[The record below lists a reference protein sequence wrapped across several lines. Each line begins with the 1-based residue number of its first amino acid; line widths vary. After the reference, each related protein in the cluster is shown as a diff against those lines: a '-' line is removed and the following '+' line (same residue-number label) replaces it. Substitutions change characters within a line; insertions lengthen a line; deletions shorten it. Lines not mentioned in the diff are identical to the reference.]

1 MDQKELSAGVGRGD
15 IRFLS
20 RAVSLIENRAAG
32 YELILAGLN
41 FNAIPVIGITGPP
54 GAGKSSLTDALIAEY
69 VKRDQKVA
77 VLCIDPSS
85 AFTRG
90 ALLGDRIRMNRWYN
104 EERVF
109 IRSLS
114 SRGALGG
121 LNPMIVEIT
130 DLLSAAPFDVI
141 IIETVG
147 VGQSEIAIHEI
158 ADVTVVVM
166 VPEAGD
172 DVQVMK
178 SGLMEIADLF
188 VVNKADR
195 PGADIFIKNLKD
207 LMHSFHPAQVIK
219 TVAIKH
225 EGIEELFNAVNDFK
239 SAGEPHGNIL
249 LNKAMAL
256 IRQERMKD
264 IDEEKLDGQLRE
276 ASAKPGF
283 NLYRFVKDNF
293 NQP

>member
-1 MDQKELSAGVGRGD
+1 MDHQEITGGIVRGD
-15 IRFLS
+15 VRALS
-20 RAVSLIENRAAG
+20 RAASLVENHSEG
-32 YELILAGLN
+32 YELILTSLQ
-41 FNAIPVIGITGPP
+41 FRDIPVIGITGPP
-54 GAGKSSLTDALIAEY
+54 GAGKSSLTDAL
-69 VKRDQKVA
+69 VKEFTDEGKKIA

-104 EERVF
+104 DDRVF

-114 SRGALGG
+114 SRGTLGG

-130 DLLSAAPFDVI
+130 DLFRAAPFDAI

-195 PGADIFIKNLKD
+195 PGADIFIKSLKE
-207 LMHSFHPAQVIK
+207 LMHSFHPPKVLK
-219 TVAIKH
+219 TSAIKH
-225 EGIEELFNAVNDFK
+225 EGINELYKAINEMKGSV
-239 SAGEPHGNIL
+239 EPHTNIL
-249 LNKAMAL
+249 LNKALSL
-256 IRQERMKD
+256 IRQQRMKD
-264 IDEEKLDGQLRE
+264 IDEEKLGERLKKE
-276 ASAKPGF
+276 SAKPGF
-283 NLYRFVKDNF
+283 NLYRFVKENF
-293 NQP
+293 N